1 MVRRLPLLAL
11 SLAISVPAIV
21 AQQTTRPPTTGGQ
34 SAQQPTRDVPAQSS
48 TTPQPTARITGRVI
62 AADTGRPVKRARVSI
77 NAAELPG
84 GRGVLTDDTGVF
96 DFAEVSAGRYRL

>member
-1 MVRRLPLLAL
+1 MVRRIRLLAL
-11 SLAISVPAIV
+11 LLAISVPVLV
-21 AQQTTRPPTTGGQ
+21 AQQTARPSTPGTQAG
-34 SAQQPTRDVPAQSS
+34 QQPARDVPAQPS

-84 GRGVLTDDTGVF
+84 GRGALTDDQGVF
-96 DFAEVSAGRYRL
+96 EFTDLPGGRY